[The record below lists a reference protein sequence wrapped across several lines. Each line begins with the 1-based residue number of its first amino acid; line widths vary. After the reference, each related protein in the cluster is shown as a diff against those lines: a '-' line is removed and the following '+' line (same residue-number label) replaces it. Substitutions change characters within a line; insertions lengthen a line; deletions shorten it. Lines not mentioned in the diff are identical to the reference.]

1 MTEQRNYEQLQVK
14 LRGLENTV
22 EDLVQQASS
31 NLRKELRSVEERL
44 KRQIESSQKDQ
55 AAETFNVKR
64 GLSEQFT
71 GEVRAAEDRLTR
83 RMDSERRDH
92 KEAVAELRREVTAQ
106 LLAQQQ
112 QDTASFATQ
121 RVVPKES
128 EELSKLRGVMEDLRS
143 LQEHA
148 QKDAT
153 RLAQELKDQ
162 KQLCERM
169 DLSMRQHMSKYQT
182 EMLTVRTSVEKVDL
196 AAKQAQKAAETR
208 GASAEQEQ
216 ERENAFVGCV
226 SDLDAELR
234 RDMRQMVTKVQS
246 DMLSEFKTLLSATQ
260 EELENKLKECQ
271 AIQRSTGLDLLEQR
285 LKKMEDS
292 RLELRLGKLESAA
305 LRASNYSD
313 AGESTLFTSVARRP
327 LGSAFSADNK
337 KVITDDTI
345 GDTSLTRES
354 REARRERSNLDP
366 QLTEM
371 FKALSIFGKSSAKTP
386 GSTPVDAFSGPAPV
400 ELVSEDLKNRL
411 ESLVEQVKETLN
423 STHIGSILDSKAPAL
438 DDGNYGLAPEPQD
451 FEYEAQGYQDDGGYD
466 YIPNGHDGYV
476 PTGQN
481 VYVANGHDGYVHDGQ
496 VPYAP
501 GPYEMPQLA
510 SAPMTPIMPPQSPL
524 MVQPDRKSVV

>member
-1 MTEQRNYEQLQVK
+1 MRSTTGFHVVLEGARLPGVTGHRGRTGLLPLDELGRDAAWESEPYPQTLQEWSKAFLSKTWRAPMVLPSPMELREVHEEIVSVTVVLFGATGILFIAMIPLLMMAWGLLDHPGVHQAHLNQVLKHFTDLLSPLETLLRPLLRLALLACAAVGLGAGDGEEELLTRSDAIGRAKRLLISLILLNLCLSILLLSSLSAASALLRMTEQRNYEQLQVK

-55 AAETFNVKR
+55 DGSGGSADAAETFNVKR

-148 QKDAT
+148 QKDGDRRQHGEDAT

-260 EELENKLKECQ
+260 EE
-271 AIQRSTGLDLLEQR
+271 RHRVGR
-285 LKKMEDS
+285 
-292 RLELRLGKLESAA
+292 
-305 LRASNYSD
+305 YH
-313 AGESTLFTSVARRP
+313 
-327 LGSAFSADNK
+327 
-337 KVITDDTI
+337 
-345 GDTSLTRES
+345 
-354 REARRERSNLDP
+354 
-366 QLTEM
+366 
-371 FKALSIFGKSSAKTP
+371 
-386 GSTPVDAFSGPAPV
+386 PAP
-400 ELVSEDLKNRL
+400 
-411 ESLVEQVKETLN
+411 
-423 STHIGSILDSKAPAL
+423 
-438 DDGNYGLAPEPQD
+438 
-451 FEYEAQGYQDDGGYD
+451 
-466 YIPNGHDGYV
+466 
-476 PTGQN
+476 
-481 VYVANGHDGYVHDGQ
+481 
-496 VPYAP
+496 
-501 GPYEMPQLA
+501 
-510 SAPMTPIMPPQSPL
+510 
-524 MVQPDRKSVV
+524 